1 MKTKSIINV
10 WFQDRNYGF
19 ILEEKE
25 GVVLRH
31 FLHRNNI
38 ISGEPRTGAEVLFR
52 TVVTR
57 KGFLA
62 IQAEVLS
69 GDL

>member
-1 MKTKSIINV
+1 MKSRATINV
-10 WFQDRNYGF
+10 WFSDRQYGF
-19 ILEEKE
+19 ILEEKA
-25 GVVLRH
+25 GVILRH

-57 KGFLA
+57 KGYLA
-62 IQAEVLS
+62 VQCEVL
-69 GDL
+69 GGGK